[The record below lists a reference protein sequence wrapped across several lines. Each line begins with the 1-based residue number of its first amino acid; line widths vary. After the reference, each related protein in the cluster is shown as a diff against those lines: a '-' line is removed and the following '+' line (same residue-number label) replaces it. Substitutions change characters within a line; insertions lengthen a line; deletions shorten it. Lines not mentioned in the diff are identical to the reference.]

1 MGPVGEPDP
10 KTGEMRVE
18 QRDRAAIEREAEKAA
33 ELPDEEDQHRR
44 RADKAAYL
52 AEKLTER
59 ERAERE
65 G

>member
-1 MGPVGEPDP
+1 MAEPDP

-18 QRDRAAIEREAEKAA
+18 QRDRAANEREAEETA
-33 ELPDEEDQHRR
+33 ELPDEEHQHRR

-52 AEKLTER
+52 AEKLAER

>member
-1 MGPVGEPDP
+1 VADPDP

-18 QRDRAAIEREAEKAA
+18 QRERATNERDAAETA
-33 ELPDEEDQHRR
+33 ELPDEEEQHRR

-52 AEKLTER
+52 AEKLAER

-65 G
+65 N